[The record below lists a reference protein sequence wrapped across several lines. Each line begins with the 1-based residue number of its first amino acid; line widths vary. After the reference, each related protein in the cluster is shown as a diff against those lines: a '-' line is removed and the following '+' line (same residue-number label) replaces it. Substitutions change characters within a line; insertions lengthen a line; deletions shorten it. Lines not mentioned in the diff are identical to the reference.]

1 MCSILLCT
9 KKVNNI
15 NKCDTSV
22 YLCISVLGHADS
34 ATSLLLSVTD
44 SEINDEFNSASALLG
59 CQEISGCHTANL
71 VNLIEEIFIE

>member
-1 MCSILLCT
+1 MH
-9 KKVNNI
+9 KKSNI

-34 ATSLLLSVTD
+34 ATSLLSVTD